1 MRVTNALQALKIFAL
16 GLTLGVFGTS
26 IASAQDVTV
35 IGTHGAWTAYS
46 YQEDSGLVCY
56 MASEPTKAEGNY
68 TRRGDVF
75 ALVTHRP
82 SEDSIDVVSI
92 VAGYPYQ
99 ENSDANVRVG
109 SSSYDMFTHGERAW
123 NRDEATDKTMVQSMI
138 RGSTMIVKGTS
149 GRGTLT
155 TDTYSLSGF
164 TAAHRDITE
173 ACNAG

>member
-1 MRVTNALQALKIFAL
+1 MRAVNALQALGVLVA
-16 GLTLGVFGTS
+16 GLVG
-26 IASAQDVTV
+26 ASAAWAQDVTV

-46 YQEDSGLVCY
+46 YQEDSGIVCY

-82 SEDSIDVVSI
+82 SEDSLDVVSI
-92 VAGYPYQ
+92 VAGYPYK
-99 ENSDANVRVG
+99 ENSDVTVQVG
-109 SSSYDMFTHGERAW
+109 SNSYEMFTFGERAW
-123 NRDEATDKTMVQSMI
+123 NRDEATDKTMVQTMV
-138 RGSTMIVKGTS
+138 RGSTMVVKGTS
-149 GRGTLT
+149 SRGTLT

-164 TAAHRDITE
+164 TAAHRDITA